1 MKWRFD
7 GITLDSHS
15 VKKEDVLLKAVPG
28 EYTHL
33 DNRIRYVIYGHTHD
47 PLQAAVG
54 LSPGTTPQ
62 PYVYLNDG
70 TWRTRYHRCKAG
82 LGFIGWKN
90 ITYVIMWK
98 KEERGLDFPSFKSWS
113 GALKTFLP

>member
-7 GITLDSHS
+7 GITRDSHS
-15 VKKEDVLLKAVPG
+15 VKKEDELLKAVPG

-98 KEERGLDFPSFKSWS
+98 KEERGLDFPSFESWS